1 MIRRTHYCGDV
12 RSDDIGNEVSV
23 SGWVANWR
31 DHGGLVFLDLR
42 DRTGVVQV
50 VFNPEEDEDLHA
62 RASVLRSEYCVSVT
76 GEVTERPEGMQ
87 NPEIDTG
94 MVEIRSTELEV
105 HSESEAPAFDV
116 DNPGDVSLEARLKN
130 RFLDLRRPEIFRIF
144 ESRHRMLQSI
154 RRYFDDNGFLEVE
167 TPYLTKSTP
176 EGARDYLVPSRTVPG
191 SFFALPQSPQLM
203 KQTLMIGGL
212 DRYFQVVKCFRDED
226 VRASRQPEFTQIDM
240 EMSFADEDD
249 VMEMTEGLM
258 AGLFRDVLDK
268 SIQSP
273 LPRMDYHEAFDRYGT
288 DAPDLRYGLE
298 IHDINDIAADC
309 DFRVFS
315 GTVEDGGEVRGIC
328 VPGGA
333 DMTRSEVDGLVDWV
347 QQFDLPG
354 LAWFKFVEGS
364 AEGGIS
370 KFFSDGEIE
379 AIVEEFDAEEDSLFL
394 FAAARRSKTNVALA
408 RLREHVAEKLGL
420 IDEDQ
425 FELCWVVDAPAFE
438 AVDDGSHLTFPHHPF
453 TAPYEEDIEL
463 LEEDPTSARTRSYDL
478 VLNGAELGGG
488 SVRIA
493 DPELQMRI
501 FRILGYT
508 ESEVKD
514 RFGFFMRALHHG
526 PPPHAGLALGFDRI
540 VWKML
545 GLEDIRE
552 TMAFPKT
559 QKAVCLLTGAP
570 TEVSEEQLSELGVE
584 LQNS

>member
-408 RLREHVAEKLGL
+408 RLREHVAEKLDL

>member
-379 AIVEEFDAEEDSLFL
+379 AIVEEFDAEDDSLFL

-408 RLREHVAEKLGL
+408 RLREHVAEKLDL